1 MAKTHAERDYRK
13 HSAAI
18 RNERVII
25 TIEKKRATKL
35 RAAVEQAQ
43 MHVKE
48 SKTNWKIA

>member
-1 MAKTHAERDYRK
+1 MQRDYRK
-13 HSAAI
+13 CSAAI

-35 RAAVEQAQ
+35 RAAIEQAP

-48 SKTNWKIA
+48 NKANWKIA